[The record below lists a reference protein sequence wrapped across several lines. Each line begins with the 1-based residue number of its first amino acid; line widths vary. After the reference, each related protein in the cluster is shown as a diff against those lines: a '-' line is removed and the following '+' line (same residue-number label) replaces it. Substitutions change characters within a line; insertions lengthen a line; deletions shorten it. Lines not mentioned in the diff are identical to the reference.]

1 MQNEAK
7 RGQNVNALFLF
18 FTKKVVQRGNVTLLT
33 HRLCKIIRCH
43 IFLGAKTRGNDAVT
57 GMRNMLKIDSD
68 DSQHMFPFMLTKHCV

>member
-18 FTKKVVQRGNVTLLT
+18 FTKKVVQRENVTLFT

-68 DSQHMFPFMLTKHCV
+68 DS